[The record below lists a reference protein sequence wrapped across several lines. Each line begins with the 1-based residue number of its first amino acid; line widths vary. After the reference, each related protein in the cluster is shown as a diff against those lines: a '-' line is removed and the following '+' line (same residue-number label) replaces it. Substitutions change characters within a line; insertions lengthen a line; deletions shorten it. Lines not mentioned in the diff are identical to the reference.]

1 MHQDIKEIDIDT
13 HLVVHKEICT
23 MLQTGEFW
31 SMWDDELYRDALQ
44 AIFINLEVWK
54 EHVPVGI
61 A

>member
-1 MHQDIKEIDIDT
+1 
-13 HLVVHKEICT
+13 

-31 SMWDDELYRDALQ
+31 SMWDDELYKDALQ

-54 EHVPVGI
+54 ERVPVGI